1 MTIQKIKEVAYNII
15 ENNQDDYSIK
25 DDKEKLLYILAYN
38 DGVNALARELGI
50 TMANEE
56 NEKDTKAEEQENG
69 D

>member
-1 MTIQKIKEVAYNII
+1 MTIQRIKEVAYNLI

-50 TMANEE
+50 EVIKEDDKNE
-56 NEKDTKAEEQENG
+56 NQADDLQA
-69 D
+69 

>member
-38 DGVNALARELGI
+38 DGVNALARELGLELI
-50 TMANEE
+50 NEE
-56 NEKDTKAEEQENG
+56 DENKIQA
-69 D
+69 DDLQA